1 MSSDNASSTVT
12 YTSVSSDSNGPSSWG
27 IPLVN
32 AGEIPELDPYEE
44 VASKRIS
51 EKRTKNQAENDKTEQ
66 AMEKREKDKVKS
78 KPKSKKPKS
87 TPRSQRSKPKPK
99 TRKC

>member
-12 YTSVSSDSNGPSSWG
+12 YTSVSSYSNGPSSWG

-32 AGEIPELDPYEE
+32 AGEIPELDPYKE
-44 VASKRIS
+44 VAWKRIS
-51 EKRTKNQAENDKTEQ
+51 EKRIKNQAKNDKTEHG
-66 AMEKREKDKVKS
+66 MKKREKDKVKS
-78 KPKSKKPKS
+78 KPKSKKPKL

-99 TRKC
+99 TKKC